1 MDLTR
6 SEYRLIQAD
15 LLDRIRDMSDLDLAF
30 AYVDNLDYELSFEYG
45 FIEEMTRRGLSFA
58 DLEQMIINYYNH

>member
-45 FIEEMTRRGLSFA
+45 FMEEMSRRGLSFE
-58 DLEQMIINYYNH
+58 DLEQLVINYYDN